1 MLHYRGRLVDQHRER
16 LLRKNFKLKLQKKNK
31 IGVAHFEIF
40 KTETGFS
47 YFSKKKKIF
56 FLKLVNYKF

>member
-47 YFSKKKKIF
+47 YFSKKKKYF
-56 FLKLVNYKF
+56 S